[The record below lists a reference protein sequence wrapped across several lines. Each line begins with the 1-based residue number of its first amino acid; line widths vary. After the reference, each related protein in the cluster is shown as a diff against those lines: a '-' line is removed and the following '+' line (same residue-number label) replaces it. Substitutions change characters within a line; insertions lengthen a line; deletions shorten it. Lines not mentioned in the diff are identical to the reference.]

1 MNNLLNKYVWLVETI
16 YKARRITFEEINQKW
31 LDNDLSGGV
40 ELPLRTF
47 HKWRIAA
54 EDMFGLIIECE
65 RKGGYHYFIANAED
79 IKTGSIRSWL
89 LNTISVSNLL
99 IDNRHMKDRILL
111 EKVPSGQEYLS
122 DIIAAMKQN
131 QSVSITYQSYWRNNS
146 NTFTVEPYCVKLF
159 KQRWYMLARSPYL
172 DKLLIYALDRILDL
186 EIIPNEKFRMPDSFN
201 AEEYFEEYYGVIIDE
216 DLDVENVKLKVS
228 AGQANYLRSLPLHDT
243 QQEIQMTNEYSI
255 FELKISPTFDFCQEI
270 LRNGEEMEVLEPL
283 WLRKEIARKI
293 EKMWDKYRI

>member
-89 LNTISVSNLL
+89 LNTISVGNLL

-122 DIIAAMKQN
+122 
-131 QSVSITYQSYWRNNS
+131 
-146 NTFTVEPYCVKLF
+146 
-159 KQRWYMLARSPYL
+159 
-172 DKLLIYALDRILDL
+172 
-186 EIIPNEKFRMPDSFN
+186 
-201 AEEYFEEYYGVIIDE
+201 VI
-216 DLDVENVKLKVS
+216 N
-228 AGQANYLRSLPLHDT
+228 
-243 QQEIQMTNEYSI
+243 
-255 FELKISPTFDFCQEI
+255 
-270 LRNGEEMEVLEPL
+270 
-283 WLRKEIARKI
+283 
-293 EKMWDKYRI
+293 